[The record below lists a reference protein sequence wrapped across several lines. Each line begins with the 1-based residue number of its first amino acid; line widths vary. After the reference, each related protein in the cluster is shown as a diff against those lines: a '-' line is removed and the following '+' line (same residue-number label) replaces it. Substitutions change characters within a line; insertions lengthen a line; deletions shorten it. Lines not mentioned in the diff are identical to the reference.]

1 MSKILDQLYD
11 SIIDGLIDATPGQV
25 QEALDAGTA
34 PQDLLRECMIP
45 AMREVGTL
53 FEEGEFFVPEMI
65 VAARAMKAGLEVLKP
80 RLAETGVE
88 PIGKV
93 VIGTVQGDLHDIG
106 KNLVT
111 MMMEG
116 QGFQVIDLGV
126 DVSPKDFVEAVQLH
140 QPDLVALSAL
150 LTTTMPQMKTTIAQ
164 MREAGVLNGRK
175 VLVGGAP
182 LTTEYAEGISADGF
196 APDAGTA
203 AELARS
209 YVA

>member
-1 MSKILDQLYD
+1 MSNILDQLYD
-11 SIIDGLIDATPGQV
+11 SIIDGMIDVAPSQV
-25 QEALDAGTA
+25 QQALDEGAS
-34 PQDLLRECMIP
+34 PQALLQECMIP
-45 AMREVGTL
+45 AMREVGAL

-106 KNLVT
+106 KNLVS

-116 QGFQVIDLGV
+116 QGFQVVDLGV
-126 DVSPKDFVEAVQLH
+126 DVGPKTFVEAVREH

-150 LTTTMPQMKTTIAQ
+150 LTTTMPQMKATIET
-164 MREAGVLNGRK
+164 MRDAGVLAGRK
-175 VLVGGAP
+175 VLIGGAP
-182 LTTEYAEGISADGF
+182 VTADYAVGIKADGF

-209 YVA
+209 YI